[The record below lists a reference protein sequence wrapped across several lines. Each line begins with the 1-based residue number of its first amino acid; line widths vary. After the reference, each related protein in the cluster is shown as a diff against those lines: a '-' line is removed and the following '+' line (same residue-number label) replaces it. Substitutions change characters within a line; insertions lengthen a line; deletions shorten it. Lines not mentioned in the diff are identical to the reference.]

1 MGIMS
6 SPIIACMCLLYVING
21 MLNFYPA
28 IAQNSL
34 QTYIVHVLPAGE
46 VLGQSQDLE
55 RWYHSFLP
63 ETTASLNEP
72 SRMIRAYRT
81 VVTGFAAKLSSE
93 EVEEMEKKDGFVYAR
108 PQKVF
113 SLHTT
118 HSPNFLGLHR
128 NIGTWPASNY
138 GKGVIIGVLDTGISP
153 GHVSFSDE
161 GMPPP
166 PAKWKGRCELNGI
179 SCNKKLIGARNF
191 VRDTAFDNSSRHGT
205 LTASTAAGNFVKNAN
220 AFSQAKGTA
229 SGIAPLAHLA
239 VYKVCSETCAESDML
254 AAMDAAVEDG
264 VDVLSLSIG
273 AGSSPFYEEDGIAI
287 GAFGAMQ
294 KGIFV
299 SCAAGNG
306 GPFNSSLSNEA
317 PWILTVGAST
327 IDRNIRAT
335 AILGNQD
342 EYNGASIFLPRD
354 FPSTL
359 LPLIYPG
366 TNGNETSAFCGP
378 GSLDNIDVIGK
389 IVLCERGGGV
399 GRGDKGQTVKDAGGA
414 AMILINQEAD
424 GYSTLADSIGIPA
437 IHLSYDAGQKIKA
450 YINSTMMPTA
460 TISFKGTVIGVKSAP
475 MVASFSSR
483 GPNLASP
490 GILKPD
496 IIGPGVSILAAWP
509 FSLDNNTNTKVAFN
523 IASGTSLSCPHL
535 SGIAA
540 LVKSAHPD
548 WSPAMIKSA
557 IMTSASQC
565 NLNRSLI
572 LDEKHQPADIYAIGA
587 GHINP
592 SRALDPGLVYDIT
605 TDDYIAY
612 LCGLGYTEQQIAVIT
627 RRSINCH
634 GSEFTGVPEAQLNY
648 PSFSIKLGR
657 TASKYSRTVTNVGD
671 ARSTYNLVLE
681 RIPGVDIVVQ
691 PTELIFTEVNR
702 QMTYTIFF
710 SRKEFTVNGSY
721 VEGSI
726 AWVSSKHIVRSPIS
740 VKLIL

>member
-1 MGIMS
+1 MGIVS

-46 VLGQSQDLE
+46 VLGQPQDLE
-55 RWYHSFLP
+55 SWYHSFLP

-118 HSPNFLGLHR
+118 HSPNFLELHQ
-128 NIGTWPASNY
+128 NLGTWPASNY

-166 PAKWKGRCELNGI
+166 PAKWKGRCELNSI

-191 VRDTAFDNSSRHGT
+191 VHDTAFDNSSGHGT

-220 AFSQAKGTA
+220 VFSQAKGTA

-424 GYSTLADSIGIPA
+424 GYSTLANSIGIPA

-460 TISFKGTVIGVKSAP
+460 TISFKGTVIGVKS
-475 MVASFSSR
+475 

-612 LCGLGYTEQQIAVIT
+612 LCGLGYTEQQLAVIT

-634 GSEFTGVPEAQLNY
+634 GSEF
-648 PSFSIKLGR
+648 
-657 TASKYSRTVTNVGD
+657 TVTNVGD

-681 RIPGVDIVVQ
+681 RIRGVDIVVQ

-726 AWVSSKHIVRSPIS
+726 AWISPIS
-740 VKLIL
+740 QAHR